1 MYGNILT
8 MKKTIQSTLLLA
20 VFTLS
25 LMFANTAGAL
35 AATAPKAPAAANP
48 ANNGQALEIAPPVIY
63 LTVSPGQTVNTQI
76 LIRDISSG
84 SLLVTGQVNDFVAS
98 GQDGTPKVIL
108 DNDTNNPYG
117 MKNWVAPLPKLLLVP
132 REIKSLPVTIK
143 VPADA
148 SPGGH
153 YGVVR
158 FTATAPSLEGNG
170 VSLSA
175 SLGSLILLTVSGKTT
190 QSLSTQSFTVSKGDK
205 TGKLFE
211 SGPVSFTE
219 VLKNNGNVHV
229 QPVGQVTVTDLFGK
243 KLAAVNVNTPPGNI
257 LPGST
262 RKFTQKLD
270 SSVIGNK
277 HLFGRYK
284 AVMKVTYGTN
294 KQVLTS
300 TTTFW
305 VIPYKLIGIV
315 ILILIVL
322 FFLIRFLLRRYNRYI
337 LKQGGRQKTPK
348 NPPTTPQPPQHP
360 QQ

>member
-1 MYGNILT
+1 M
-8 MKKTIQSTLLLA
+8 LLA
-20 VFTLS
+20 IFTLS
-25 LMFANTAGAL
+25 LVFANTAGAL
-35 AATAPKAPAAANP
+35 AAPATKAPASSNP

-117 MKNWVAPLPKLLLVP
+117 MKSWVAPLPKLLLVP

-175 SLGSLILLTVSGKTT
+175 SLGSLILLTVTGKTT
-190 QSLSTQSFTVSKGDK
+190 EKLTTESFTVAKGNK
-205 TGKLFE
+205 ISKLFE
-211 SGPVSFTE
+211 SGPVNFTE
-219 VLKNNGNVHV
+219 VLKNSGNVHV
-229 QPVGQVTVTDLFGK
+229 QPVGQVTVTDMFGR
-243 KLAAVNVNTPPGNI
+243 KLGAVNVNTPPGNI

-262 RKFTQKLD
+262 RKFNQVLD
-270 SSVIGNK
+270 KSVIGNK
-277 HLFGRYK
+277 HMFGRYK
-284 AVMKVTYGTN
+284 AVMKVTYGSD
-294 KQVLTS
+294 KKVLNS
-300 TTTFW
+300 TIIFW

-315 ILILIVL
+315 ILTLIVL
-322 FFLIRFLLRRYNRYI
+322 FFLVRFLLRRYNRYI
-337 LKQGGRQKTPK
+337 RNQVNKANHPK
-348 NPPTTPQPPQHP
+348 HPPTPPKQ
-360 QQ
+360 